1 MSENTVYTLGELATL
16 LAVELRGDPDVRVN
30 GLATLKSAA
39 PGKLS
44 FLSNPRYV
52 SQLADCKASAV
63 IVDPE
68 FASACPS
75 AQLISSSPYVTYAK
89 ASQLFQPGVSARPGI
104 HPSANVHPSAV
115 MGPGVTIGCNVVID
129 AGAVIGEGCVI
140 GAGCYIGERSSLG
153 EGSTLYANVTLY
165 HDVKI
170 GRNAVVHSSVVI
182 GADGFGFA
190 FDGRQAIKIAQLGGV
205 SIGDDVEIGAGST
218 IDRGALDDTVI
229 EHGVKIDNQV
239 QIAHNCVIGAHTIVC
254 GCSAIAGSTVIGKYC
269 TIGGGVGIIGH
280 LKIADRVMISAMSLV
295 SQSISESGI
304 YSSGTG
310 LLESKEWK
318 RNIVRFRQLDDMAK
332 RLRELEK
339 LSQEKQVQDKQ
350 TQDKQTLGK

>member
-1 MSENTVYTLGELATL
+1 MSKKTVYSLGELAEL
-16 LAVELRGDPDVRVN
+16 LEVELRGDSSLRVD
-30 GLATLKSAA
+30 GLATLKSAV

-52 SQLADCKASAV
+52 NQLASCKASAV
-63 IVDPE
+63 IIDPE
-68 FASACPS
+68 LASACQS
-75 AQLISSSPYVTYAK
+75 AQLVSSSPYVTYAR
-89 ASQLFQPGVSARPGI
+89 ASQLFLKDESAAAGI

-115 MGPGVTIGCNVVID
+115 LGEHVSIGSHVVVEANAEIGE
-129 AGAVIGEGCVI
+129 GAVIGAGSYVGARSRI
-140 GAGCYIGERSSLG
+140 GKHSRLFPNVTVYHDVSIGER
-153 EGSTLYANVTLY
+153 
-165 HDVKI
+165 
-170 GRNAVVHSSVVI
+170 AVVHSSVVL

-205 SIGDDVEIGAGST
+205 QIGDDVEIGAGST

-229 EHGVKIDNQV
+229 GSGVKIDNQV
-239 QIAHNCVIGAHTIVC
+239 QIAHNCVIGEHTIIC
-254 GCSAIAGSTVIGKYC
+254 GCSAIAGSTTIGRYC
-269 TIGGGVGIIGH
+269 TIGGAVGIIGH
-280 LKIADRVMISAMSLV
+280 LQIADKVMISAMSLV
-295 SQSISESGI
+295 SQSIAEPGI

-339 LSQEKQVQDKQ
+339 N
-350 TQDKQTLGK
+350 TLGK

>member
-1 MSENTVYTLGELATL
+1 MSKKTVYSLGELAEL
-16 LAVELRGDPDVRVN
+16 LEVELRGDSSLRVD
-30 GLATLKSAA
+30 GLATLKSAV

-52 SQLADCKASAV
+52 NQLASCKASAV
-63 IVDPE
+63 IIDPE
-68 FASACPS
+68 LASACQS
-75 AQLISSSPYVTYAK
+75 AQLVSSSPYVTYAR
-89 ASQLFQPGVSARPGI
+89 ASQLFLKDESAAAGV

-115 MGPGVTIGCNVVID
+115 LGEHVSIGSHAVVEANAEIGE
-129 AGAVIGEGCVI
+129 GAVIGAGSYVGARSRI
-140 GAGCYIGERSSLG
+140 GKHSRLFPNVTVYHDVSIGER
-153 EGSTLYANVTLY
+153 
-165 HDVKI
+165 
-170 GRNAVVHSSVVI
+170 AVVHSSVVL

-205 SIGDDVEIGAGST
+205 QIGDDVEIGAGST

-229 EHGVKIDNQV
+229 GSGVKIDNQV
-239 QIAHNCVIGAHTIVC
+239 QIAHNCVIGEHTIIC
-254 GCSAIAGSTVIGKYC
+254 GCSAIAGSTTIGRYC
-269 TIGGGVGIIGH
+269 TIGGAVGIIGH
-280 LKIADRVMISAMSLV
+280 LQIADKVMISAMSLV
-295 SQSISESGI
+295 SQSIAEPGI

-339 LSQEKQVQDKQ
+339 I
-350 TQDKQTLGK
+350 TLGK

>member
-1 MSENTVYTLGELATL
+1 MSKKTVYSLGELAEL
-16 LAVELRGDPDVRVN
+16 LEVELRGDSSLRVD
-30 GLATLKSAA
+30 GLATLKSAV

-52 SQLADCKASAV
+52 NQLASCKASAV
-63 IVDPE
+63 IIDPE
-68 FASACPS
+68 LASACQS
-75 AQLISSSPYVTYAK
+75 AQLVSSSPYVTYAR
-89 ASQLFQPGVSARPGI
+89 ASQLFLKDESAAAGV

-115 MGPGVTIGCNVVID
+115 LGEHVSIGSHVVVEANAEIGE
-129 AGAVIGEGCVI
+129 GAVIGAGSYVGARSRI
-140 GAGCYIGERSSLG
+140 GKHSRLIPNVSVYHDVSIGER
-153 EGSTLYANVTLY
+153 
-165 HDVKI
+165 
-170 GRNAVVHSSVVI
+170 AVVHSSVVL

-205 SIGDDVEIGAGST
+205 QIGDDVEIGAGST

-229 EHGVKIDNQV
+229 GSGVKIDNQV
-239 QIAHNCVIGAHTIVC
+239 QIAHNCVIGEHTIIC
-254 GCSAIAGSTVIGKYC
+254 GCSAIAGSTTIGRYC
-269 TIGGGVGIIGH
+269 TIGGAVGIIGH
-280 LKIADRVMISAMSLV
+280 LQIADKVMISAMSLV
-295 SQSISESGI
+295 SQSIAEPGI

-339 LSQEKQVQDKQ
+339 I
-350 TQDKQTLGK
+350 TLGK